1 MALNQAHAANMDD
14 DAILQDRWLA
24 GDDQAFEV
32 LYRKYYGKVYA
43 IAKGVLL
50 DPDDASDAT
59 QEIFR
64 LVHRNLRRFDRR
76 SKFSTWLY
84 RIAVNRSIQE
94 GRSLRRKKAELPIE
108 TAEHVGREDDV
119 QIVDPKINDA
129 LGKLQPIDRA
139 ILVLFYWEE
148 LSLEEIA
155 TSLSCSPNAAKT
167 RLFRA
172 RERFRKFYEQEEA

>member
-1 MALNQAHAANMDD
+1 MALNPAHAAQMDD
-14 DAILQDRWLA
+14 DAILQDRWIA
-24 GDDQAFEV
+24 GDEQAFEV
-32 LYRKYYGKVYA
+32 LYRKYYGKVFA

-50 DPDDASDAT
+50 DADDASDAT

-94 GRSLRRKKAELPIE
+94 ARSIRRRKSELPIE
-108 TAEHVGREDDV
+108 SAQNIGREDDV
-119 QIVDPKINDA
+119 QVTDPKINDA
-129 LGKLQPIDRA
+129 LGKLQPVDRA
-139 ILVLFYWEE
+139 VLILFYWEE

-155 TSLSCSPNAAKT
+155 ASLSCSPNAAKT

-172 RERFRKFYEQEEA
+172 RERFRKLYEEEA